1 VHFDQFKCTFL
12 ISYLLADVQTF
23 SSSVSTAS
31 RIGGRLIKLVPHLCL
46 GMSLEFLKALGHID
60 GEHRISLIS
69 LSTPWFEQCVEVVQP
84 FSPTYTA
91 NMASMREL
99 VRSLIEL
106 TIGQEEVSQVV
117 FLPMIPLTWVFEQHW
132 SAWLEPLW
140 RALSHAPDDI
150 MDLILGE
157 ILSVVQV
164 SEMEKNAWK
173 GL

>member
-1 VHFDQFKCTFL
+1 
-12 ISYLLADVQTF
+12 
-23 SSSVSTAS
+23 
-31 RIGGRLIKLVPHLCL
+31 
-46 GMSLEFLKALGHID
+46 MSLEFIKALGHID

-84 FSPTYTA
+84 FSPTYVA

-106 TIGQEEVSQVV
+106 TTSQEQVSRAILFQR
-117 FLPMIPLTWVFEQHW
+117 MILTFDCPEQQW

-150 MDLILGE
+150 MDVILGE
-157 ILSVVQV
+157 ILSVVQG

-173 GL
+173 GLQAALRSFSANGLIVKLASRLRKVSRT